1 MTSPRTGSAVSHD
14 SSTQPGT
21 SRRSTTRPVLGT
33 YQVSVV
39 SPSSAPAA
47 IRIAAPW
54 LTSTTSPSP
63 SADELL
69 HGGQEPRPQVQ
80 CRLPAG
86 QVRVELAA
94 PPRAVDLV
102 ELLERRLVR
111 AALQVADEHLVH
123 AVEHLDR
130 ESVRGGDRLRGL
142 LRPDRPRGVHGA
154 DGVVGEPFGEQVRL
168 RPAELVERGAR
179 RAAVEDAGRVGGG
192 APVPDQHEPHSDVPV
207 RSPVSQRSAAANASA
222 SVPCSGTAGA
232 PTPGAVPFVAAARG

>member
-1 MTSPRTGSAVSHD
+1 MADQHDVAVAV
-14 SSTQPGT
+14 
-21 SRRSTTRPVLGT
+21 RR
-33 YQVSVV
+33 Q
-39 SPSSAPAA
+39 
-47 IRIAAPW
+47 
-54 LTSTTSPSP
+54 
-63 SADELL
+63 LL
-69 HGGQEPRPQVQ
+69 HDGQEPRPQVQ
-80 CRLPAG
+80 RRLPAG

-111 AALQVADEHLVH
+111 TALQVADEHLLH

-130 ESVRGGDRLRGL
+130 EPVRGGDRLRGL
-142 LRPDRPRGVHGA
+142 LRPDRPGGVHRA
-154 DGVVGEPFGEQVRL
+154 DRVVGEPFGEQVRL

-192 APVPDQHEPHSDVPV
+192 APVPDQQSEPHADVPA

-232 PTPGAVPFVAAARG
+232 PTPAPCRSCPPLAG